1 VARGWE
7 SKAVEAQMEE
17 SIGVKPVRKRI
28 LTPEDLQRERKHAD
42 LMLSRNHVAEQLK
55 QSTNERYSEILR
67 RALAELDEQIAKL
80 AMAA

>member
-1 VARGWE
+1 
-7 SKAVEAQMEE
+7 MEE

>member
-1 VARGWE
+1 
-7 SKAVEAQMEE
+7 MEE
-17 SIGVKPVRKRI
+17 SIGAKPVRKRI
-28 LTPEDLQRERKHAD
+28 LTPEDLQRERKCAD

-80 AMAA
+80 AVAA